1 MTTVNPSVP
10 FRLRLPKEM
19 TVDGNHV
26 VSKEFHVR
34 GIARLEPERLVL
46 EWSGTVDVADVRGGS
61 VRALRESLPTQRVAV
76 GLRRISRL
84 QLRGRWWRPRIEL
97 STLDLAVLDPIP
109 GALPG
114 SVTLALSRGE
124 WRAAEELVASVQL
137 EMADAALREAEQ
149 PRELPRQTQDER

>member
-1 MTTVNPSVP
+1 
-10 FRLRLPKEM
+10 M

-34 GIARLEPERLVL
+34 GIARLETERLVL
-46 EWSGTVDVADVRGGS
+46 EWSGTVDVADVRAGS

-76 GLRRISRL
+76 GVRRISRM

-97 STLDLAVLDPIP
+97 STLDLSVLDSIP

-114 SVTLALSRGE
+114 SVTLTLSRGE
-124 WRAAEELVASVQL
+124 WRAAAELVASVQL

-149 PRELPRQTQDER
+149 PPELPRQTQD